1 MMALQ
6 REGTRAD
13 DRRQQIL
20 SAAGRCFRESGFH
33 GASIARISK
42 VAGMSPGHIY
52 HYFENKEAIIGA
64 IVAQDL
70 EHRLVLTRIFS
81 QAGSARTTLRSHVKD
96 AITKQLDPDAA
107 ALRVEIVAEAARN
120 PRVAKIVQE
129 ADLIGR
135 QGLAAAIRDIRTLN
149 GKQDDRGAIEEMVE
163 LFSALYGGVQLRM
176 IKHPALTIDALSD
189 RIVGVIECA
198 LYDDCRVGSPWAR
211 DDLNV

>member
-1 MMALQ
+1 MALQ

-81 QAGSARTTLRSHVKD
+81 QVGSARVTLRSHVKD
-96 AITKQLDPDAA
+96 AISKQLDPDAA
-107 ALRVEIVAEAARN
+107 ALRVEIIAEAARN
-120 PRVAKIVQE
+120 PRIAKIVQQ
-129 ADLIGR
+129 ADQVGR
-135 QGLAAAIRDIRTLN
+135 QGLAAAIRDIRTRN
-149 GKQDDRGAIEEMVE
+149 GRHDDPFVIEEMVE

-176 IKHPALTIDALSD
+176 IKHPELTIGGLSD
-189 RIVGVIECA
+189 RIAGVIECA
-198 LYDDCRVGSPWAR
+198 LYDDCHVG
-211 DDLNV
+211 LF

>member
-1 MMALQ
+1 MALQ

-70 EHRLVLTRIFS
+70 EHRLVLTKIFS
-81 QAGSARTTLRSHVKD
+81 QVGSARVIFRSHVKD
-96 AITKQLDPDAA
+96 AISKQLDPNAA
-107 ALRVEIVAEAARN
+107 ALRVEIIAEAGRN
-120 PRVAKIVQE
+120 PRIAKIVQQ
-129 ADLIGR
+129 ADLMGR
-135 QGLAAAIRDIRTLN
+135 QELAAAIRDIRMRN
-149 GKQDDRGAIEEMVE
+149 GQHDDPDAIEEMVE
-163 LFSALYGGVQLRM
+163 LFSALFGGVQLRM
-176 IKHPALTIDALSD
+176 IKHPELTVGALAD

-198 LYDDCRVGSPWAR
+198 LYDDGQVGS
-211 DDLNV
+211 L